1 MQGLC
6 WGFFHSLPPTLT
18 TSDKGYEDNN
28 FLIGYEMNLTL
39 SLSDQ
44 AFETKPQKGSPIYS
58 KLTFTQQTVSLL
70 QFLEFIR
77 NGHMFCGV
85 YDDKKFP
92 NKDYKTSQHLVSNN
106 VVSIDIDDC
115 DCSMSDFM
123 SNLKYS
129 PSIAYETFSNLEE
142 GKGFRFR
149 FLYVFDGF
157 VDGETYSRLYYAICK
172 ANDIECS
179 SNDTSTASPYQ
190 KIWGTNG
197 KHRDII
203 GLGYVYHID
212 SFKDFMDE
220 ESVLSTILKKHT
232 TGNNQVNRTPKTEY
246 QFEDKTFEDMWNTAT
261 DTEILRQMTQY
272 QTSETTYI
280 NFNDGELWRDL
291 SDEEYY
297 CVKRKWQRKTFNGR
311 NVVVI
316 TKVKNGEHRRKKIY
330 LSLIRRRLID
340 PTITLEHICYAALFE
355 LNYFI
360 DNTDKNDYITRY
372 QLTQMAQDAMNAD
385 LEKYKKLKENKKFKV
400 NKMEANKRGLTV
412 AQAVGKANGELRHKK
427 AEKEYQELAKNYDP
441 DKSVRKNAEILGISK
456 TKCSEL
462 KKWLRERQNGEAEQL
477 PTNDGKTRQNAQ
489 EYPQIEEESNMD
501 MCCEDMIRDMYRI
514 IKNTFEPEVMK
525 PEKMDLSWMKKTM
538 KHLANSNP

>member
-1 MQGLC
+1 
-6 WGFFHSLPPTLT
+6 
-18 TSDKGYEDNN
+18 
-28 FLIGYEMNLTL
+28 MNLTL
-39 SLSDQ
+39 SVSDQ
-44 AFETKPQKGSPIYS
+44 CFETKPPKGSAIYS

-92 NKDYKTSQHLVSNN
+92 NKNYKTSQHLVSNN

-115 DCSMSDFM
+115 DCSMKDFM
-123 SNLKYS
+123 STLKYS
-129 PSIAYETFSNLEE
+129 PSIAYESFSNLEE
-142 GKGFRFR
+142 GKGYRFR
-149 FLYVFDGF
+149 FLYVFDDF

-172 ANDIECS
+172 ANNIECP

-197 KHRDII
+197 NNRDVI

-212 SFKDFMDE
+212 SFKDFMDM
-220 ESVLSTILKKHT
+220 ESVPPTILKNT
-232 TGNNQVNRTPKTEY
+232 PTGINRVNGTPKTEY
-246 QFEDKTFEDMWNTAT
+246 KFKDKTFENMWNKAT
-261 DTEILRQMTQY
+261 DTEILSQMTQY

-291 SDEEYY
+291 TDEEYY
-297 CVKRKWQRKTFNGR
+297 CINRKWQRKTFNGR
-311 NVVVI
+311 NVVAI

-340 PTITLEHICYAALFE
+340 PTITLEHLCYAALFE

-360 DNTDKNDYITRY
+360 VNTDKNDYITRY
-372 QLTQMAQDAMNAD
+372 QLTQMAQNAMSVD
-385 LEKYKKLKENKKFKV
+385 LGKYKKLKENKKFKV
-400 NKMEANKRGLTV
+400 NKMEAKKQGLTV

-441 DKSVRKNAEILGISK
+441 TLSVRKNAELLGVTRNKI
-456 TKCSEL
+456 CRL
-462 KKWLRERQNGEAEQL
+462 KKWLQDQEDAQVEQL
-477 PTNDGKTRQNAQ
+477 PTEDETTQQ
-489 EYPQIEEESNMD
+489 EALKYPQIENEAVND

-525 PEKMDLSWMKKTM
+525 PEKKDLSWMKKTM
-538 KHLANSNP
+538 KHLGNSNP

>member
-1 MQGLC
+1 
-6 WGFFHSLPPTLT
+6 
-18 TSDKGYEDNN
+18 
-28 FLIGYEMNLTL
+28 MNLTL
-39 SLSDQ
+39 SVSDQ
-44 AFETKPQKGSPIYS
+44 CFETKPPKGSPIYS
-58 KLTFTQQTVSLL
+58 KLTFTQQTVSLI
-70 QFLEFIR
+70 QFLEFIK
-77 NGHMFCGV
+77 NGYMFCGV

-92 NKDYKTSQHLVSNN
+92 NKNYKTSQHLVSNN

-115 DCSMSDFM
+115 DCPMRDFM
-123 SNLKYS
+123 TSLKYS

-142 GKGFRFR
+142 GKGYRFR
-149 FLYVFDGF
+149 FLYVFDDF

-172 ANDIECS
+172 ANSIECP

-197 KHRDII
+197 KHRDVI

-212 SFKDFMDE
+212 TFNDFMDE
-220 ESVLSTILKKHT
+220 ESVPSTILKNTT
-232 TGNNQVNRTPKTEY
+232 TGINQVNGTPKTEY
-246 QFEDKTFEDMWNTAT
+246 KFKDKTFENMWNTAA
-261 DTEILRQMTQY
+261 DTEILKQMTQY

-291 SDEEYY
+291 TDEDYY
-297 CVKRKWQRKTFNGR
+297 CIKRKWQRKIFNGR

-340 PTITLEHICYAALFE
+340 PTITLEHLCYAALFE

-360 DNTDKNDYITRY
+360 ANADKDDYITRY
-372 QLTQMAQDAMNAD
+372 QLTQMAQNAMNAD

-400 NKMEANKRGLTV
+400 NKMEAKKQGLSV

-427 AEKEYQELAKNYDP
+427 SEKEYAELAKNYDP
-441 DKSVRKNAEILGISK
+441 TLSVRKNAELLGV
-456 TKCSEL
+456 TKNKICRL
-462 KKWLRERQNGEAEQL
+462 KKWLQDQEGTQVDKL
-477 PTNDGKTRQNAQ
+477 PTQDETTQQ
-489 EYPQIEEESNMD
+489 EALKYPQIEEETGMD

-514 IKNTFEPEVMK
+514 IKNTFEPEIKK
-525 PEKMDLSWMKKTM
+525 PEKMDLSWMKKAM
-538 KHLANSNP
+538 KHLANQNI